1 MDLVIMAAGIGSRF
15 GGLKQLQPIDDNNNF
30 IIDYSI
36 YDAIRVGFDHVV
48 FIIKKEFYD
57 EFKETIGNR
66 IAKYI
71 DVDYV
76 FQGNDVAVGDYKIP
90 EDRIRPLGTGHAIL
104 CAKPYIKSDFAVIN
118 ADDFYGFDAYKV
130 ASEFLKTNKDQDK
143 YALVGYEAINTTGKS
158 GTVKRGVCSYE
169 DGILTGIVE
178 SVIEKKDDKLFATPI
193 THENAIGEYIEDD
206 KLVSMNLFAFTKK
219 FLNYLQDYFNEFLE
233 ANKNDLSTC
242 EFFLPTA
249 VSNLIKV
256 GKSKVSI
263 LSTSAKWYGITYKED
278 LEEFKLAIQNMINEG
293 KYPEHL
299 YE

>member
-143 YALVGYEAINTTGKS
+143 YALAGYEAINTTGKS

-249 VSNLIKV
+249 VSNLIKA

-278 LEEFKLAIQNMINEG
+278 LIEVKDAVKDMVNNGIYKDNLW
-293 KYPEHL
+293 K
-299 YE
+299 